1 MPDFAAVI
9 IEIINTGTELML
21 GSVLNTHHQWL
32 CRQLANWGYTVD
44 RQVAIPD
51 TGPAIRE
58 AVREALSR
66 ADFIITTGGLGP
78 TSDDL
83 TRELIA
89 GLLGRTLR
97 EDPGVLSHI
106 EKFFALRRRPMP
118 ARVRVQALVPEGA
131 TVLPNQHGTA
141 PGLLLEIPAARF
153 RKSDRASFLLMLPGP
168 PRELHPMFTD
178 QVIPQLKEI
187 LPLAHPFASHTFK
200 TTGLGESMIEE
211 KISGPLQPLVRQ
223 GLEIGYCAKFG
234 EVEVRLA
241 ARGAEAEPLIRQG
254 EEIVRRLL
262 SKHIFG
268 SKDEE
273 LEGVVIRLLAEREHT
288 LATAESCTGGYI
300 SSSLTNV
307 SGSSAAFLGGVVSY
321 SNEAKQRF
329 LHVKPETLD
338 RHGAV
343 SEDTA
348 REMAEGIR
356 QELNAT
362 YGLAVTGIAGP
373 AGGTLEKPV
382 GTVFIALAGPTRT
395 LVLHFLN
402 PYDRATFKFMTSRQA
417 LDMVRRTVLSS

>member
-1 MPDFAAVI
+1 MT

-21 GSVLNTHHQWL
+21 GSVLNTHQQWL
-32 CRQLANWGYTVD
+32 CRELANLGYTVE

-66 ADFIITTGGLGP
+66 SDLIITTGGLGP

-89 GLLGRTLR
+89 DLLGRALD
-97 EDPGVLSHI
+97 EDAGILSRI

-118 ARVRVQALVPEGA
+118 DRVRVQALVPEGA
-131 TVLPNQHGTA
+131 TVVPNHHGTA
-141 PGLLLEIPAARF
+141 PGLLLEIPSGQF
-153 RKSDRASFLLMLPGP
+153 RKADRASFLLMLPGP
-168 PRELHPMFTD
+168 PRELYPMFTE
-178 QVIPQLKEI
+178 QVVPRLKEI
-187 LPLAHPFASHTFK
+187 LPLEHPFASRTLK
-200 TTGLGESMIEE
+200 TSGLGESMIEE
-211 KISGPLQPLVRQ
+211 KIAGPLEPLVNR
-223 GLEIGYCAKFG
+223 GLEVGYCAKFG

-241 ARGAEAEPLIRQG
+241 ARGAEAEPLIREG
-254 EEIVRRLL
+254 EAIVRGLL
-262 SKHIFG
+262 NKHIFG
-268 SKDEE
+268 SGPDQ
-273 LEGVVIRLLAEREHT
+273 LEGVVIRLLTERNQT

-300 SSSLTNV
+300 SSALTNV
-307 SGSSAAFLGGVVSY
+307 SGSSAVFLGGVVSY
-321 SNEAKQRF
+321 SNESKQRF
-329 LHVKPETLD
+329 LHVNPATLE

-343 SEDTA
+343 SEETA

-356 QELNAT
+356 QQLDTT

-373 AGGTLEKPV
+373 TGGTPEKPV
-382 GTVFIALAGPTRT
+382 GTVYIALAGPPRT

-417 LDMVRRTVLSS
+417 LELVRRTVLEA